1 MASPSRL
8 LKKLRKRIALAL
20 AQRHRRRASGTTF
33 IGITGTSGKT
43 TTVALTAAILREVG
57 PCQQTESA
65 NAIGDVIRV
74 VRATG
79 SQHRFCV
86 AEIAASGPG
95 SLDDRV
101 ALFRPDIAVLTVV
114 GREHLSAYPDVGSI
128 ATEKAKL
135 VLGLGPP
142 DDGIA
147 VLNLD
152 DPPVRAIAAR
162 TPRRV
167 LGFGRDPAAAL
178 RLVAVE
184 SAFPAPLRLVIEY
197 AGQQHVVATR
207 MHGEHMAVP
216 VLAAL
221 GAALAA
227 GVPLTTALPAI
238 ARFEPIR
245 GRMQVVRTPDD
256 ITWIRDD
263 WKAPAW
269 SFATPFALLAGA
281 SAPRRVAIIG
291 TVSDTTGDSGRNY
304 RRFGQTAR
312 AAADLVVFVGPLAHR
327 GLRARAHDDDSSIQ
341 AFPTVRAAADWLRG
355 ELRSGDVVLL
365 KGSHKADHLARI
377 LFDRQAPVTCWRER
391 CPIIH
396 CCSVCPDLRA
406 PAAESSVDSSG
417 TVSTVSQ
424 LD

>member
-1 MASPSRL
+1 MAWPSRL
-8 LKKLRKRIALAL
+8 LKRTRKRLALAL
-20 AQRHRRRASGTTF
+20 ARRHRRRATGTTF
-33 IGITGTSGKT
+33 IGVTGTSGKT

-57 PCQQTESA
+57 PCQQTDSA

-79 SQHRFCV
+79 AHHRFCV
-86 AEIAASGPG
+86 AEIAAAGPG

-101 ALFRPDIAVLTVV
+101 ALFRPDIAVLTVI
-114 GREHLSAYPDVGSI
+114 GREHLAAYPDADGI

-142 DDGIA
+142 DDGLA

-152 DPPVRAIAAR
+152 DAQVRAIAAR

-167 LGFGRDPAAAL
+167 LGFGRDPAATL

-184 SAFPAPLRLVIEY
+184 ADFPEPLRLVVEY
-197 AGQQHVVATR
+197 AGGRHTVLTR
-207 MHGEHMAVP
+207 LHGEHMAVP
-216 VLAAL
+216 VLAAI

-227 GVPLTTALPAI
+227 GVPLATALPVV

-269 SFATPFALLAGA
+269 SFAAPLALLAGA
-281 SAPRRVAIIG
+281 RVPRRVAIVG
-291 TVSDTTGDSGRNY
+291 TVSDTTGDNGSNY
-304 RRFGQTAR
+304 RRFGRAAR
-312 AAADLVVFVGPLAHR
+312 AAADLVVFVGPHAHR
-327 GLRARAHDDDSSIQ
+327 GARARATPDDASIQ
-341 AFPTVRAAADWLRG
+341 GFPTIAAATDWLRG
-355 ELRSGDVVLL
+355 ELRAGDLVLL
-365 KGSHKADHLARI
+365 KGSHKADHLVRI
-377 LFDRQAPVTCWRER
+377 LLDREAPITCWRER
-391 CPIIH
+391 CPLTN
-396 CCSVCPDLRA
+396 CCSVCPALRA
-406 PAAESSVDSSG
+406 APAKSPVDSPAA
-417 TVSTVSQ
+417 VSTVSQ
-424 LD
+424 SE